1 MDMLH
6 IADNRALRDGVLDRF
21 YVKLDKN
28 IPYAT
33 NNANEVD
40 SVGHVSFYSA
50 LSSALIPL
58 LAHHHDFSHLLI
70 LLLAQLANELNPT
83 IEANDFAAFV
93 IVFFALFFASCFIL

>member
-6 IADNRALRDGVLDRF
+6 IADNRALRDGVLGRL

-28 IPYAT
+28 IPYTT
-33 NNANEVD
+33 NNANEVY
-40 SVGHVSFYSA
+40 SVGHVSFY
-50 LSSALIPL
+50 SALIPL